1 MTRPQLFTAVFF
13 ALLALLLYQIALIL
27 QPFLFPALWAAL
39 LAHWV
44 FPLHR
49 RLRKMVGDREAV
61 SAGCLT
67 FGVLAVVVVPVV
79 LMSLVLVREAVA
91 AEEALR
97 QWIASGGL
105 QQLPERVATVP
116 FAGEW
121 LRSVVTGGGGQTV
134 SVEDSVVSGAK
145 WLSQLLVSQMGDL
158 LKNAVVLV
166 SNFFIMLLVLF
177 FLFKDGERWLEAL
190 YELIPMDESHKQKI
204 LARLDQTVRAVVKG
218 MLVTAMVQGCLAG
231 LAYLVLSV
239 PFPMVLTA
247 LTIVLAPIPFGG
259 TALIWG
265 PVTLYLFWI
274 GSTGKALAM
283 LIWGVG
289 VVSTVDQFLRPW
301 LIGQEVELPVLL
313 LVLSVLGGLSL
324 YGLLGL
330 FAGPILISLFM
341 AAVQIYREEYHTPAS
356 DPSESASPLS

>member
-1 MTRPQLFTAVFF
+1 MTQPKLFTAVFF
-13 ALLALLLYQIALIL
+13 ALLAFLLYQMGLIL

-49 RLRKMVGDREAV
+49 RLTRVVGGREAL

-79 LMSLVLVREAVA
+79 LMSVVLVREASA
-91 AEEALR
+91 AEQTIRE
-97 QWIASGGL
+97 WIVSGGL
-105 QQLPERVATVP
+105 QQMPERLAMIP
-116 FAGEW
+116 FAGNW
-121 LRSVVTGGGGQTV
+121 LRSLLASDGGQT
-134 SVEDSVVSGAK
+134 SSIENSVVSGAT
-145 WLSQLLVSQMGDL
+145 WLSQFFVSQVGDL

-177 FLFKDGERWLEAL
+177 FLIKDGERWMGSL
-190 YELIPMDESHKQKI
+190 YELIPMDESHKRKI

-218 MLVTAMVQGCLAG
+218 MLVTALVQGVLAG
-231 LAYLVLSV
+231 LAYLALSV

-247 LTIVLAPIPFGG
+247 MTIVLAPIPFGG

-274 GSTGKALAM
+274 GSTGKAVAM
-283 LIWGVG
+283 LVWGVG
-289 VVSTVDQFLRPW
+289 VVSMVDQFLRPW

-313 LVLSVLGGLSL
+313 LVLSVLGGLAL

-341 AAVQIYREEYHTPAS
+341 TAIQIYREEYFQPPSSPPA
-356 DPSESASPLS
+356 A

>member
-1 MTRPQLFTAVFF
+1 MTQPQLFTAAFF
-13 ALLALLLYQIALIL
+13 ALLALLLYQMALIL

-44 FPLHR
+44 LPLHR
-49 RLRKMVGDREAV
+49 RLAKILGGREAL

-79 LMSLVLVREAVA
+79 VMSVVMVREAGA
-91 AEEALR
+91 AELAIRE
-97 QWIASGGL
+97 WIVSGGL

-116 FAGEW
+116 FVGEW
-121 LRSVVTGGGGQTV
+121 LRSVVAGDGGQV
-134 SVEDSVVSGAK
+134 SSMEASVVSGAK
-145 WLSQLLVSQMGDL
+145 WLSQLFVSEMGDL

-177 FLFKDGERWLEAL
+177 FLFKDGERWMGAL
-190 YELIPMDESHKQKI
+190 YELIPMEASHKRKI
-204 LARLDQTVRAVVKG
+204 LTRLDQTVRAVVKG
-218 MLVTAMVQGCLAG
+218 MLVTAVVQGCLAG
-231 LAYLVLSV
+231 LAYLVLAV

-265 PVTLYLFWI
+265 PVILYLLWI
-274 GSTGKALAM
+274 GSMGKALGM

-289 VVSTVDQFLRPW
+289 VVSMVDQFLRPW

-313 LVLSVLGGLSL
+313 LVLSVLGGLAL

-341 AAVQIYREEYHTPAS
+341 TAIQIYREEYHQPSPAS
-356 DPSESASPLS
+356 PPV

>member
-13 ALLALLLYQIALIL
+13 ALLALLLYQIGLIL

-39 LAHWV
+39 LAHWA

-49 RLRKMVGDREAV
+49 RLTQVVHGRAAL

-79 LMSLVLVREAVA
+79 LMSVVLVREAGA
-91 AEEALR
+91 AEQAIRE
-97 QWIASGGL
+97 WIASGGL
-105 QQLPERVATVP
+105 QQLPERLAMVP
-116 FAGEW
+116 FAGDW
-121 LRSVVTGGGGQTV
+121 LRSLVSGDGGQTSSMEN
-134 SVEDSVVSGAK
+134 SVMAGAK
-145 WLSQLLVSQMGDL
+145 WLSQFFVSGMGDL
-158 LKNAVVLV
+158 LKNVVVLM

-177 FLFKDGERWLEAL
+177 FLFTDGERWMKSL
-190 YELIPMDESHKQKI
+190 YELVPMDESHKRKI
-204 LARLDQTVRAVVKG
+204 LSRLDQTVRAVVKG
-218 MLVTAMVQGCLAG
+218 MLVTAMVQGVLAG

-265 PVTLYLFWI
+265 PVTLYLLWI
-274 GSTGKALAM
+274 GSMGKALAM
-283 LIWGVG
+283 LAWGVG

-301 LIGQEVELPVLL
+301 LIGQEVEIPVLL
-313 LVLSVLGGLSL
+313 LVLSVLGGLAL

-330 FAGPILISLFM
+330 FVGPILISLFLT
-341 AAVQIYREEYHTPAS
+341 AIQIYREEYYQPPPA
-356 DPSESASPLS
+356 PPAA